1 MEALTSI
8 TGDINGIV
16 WGPWMLAII
25 LGVGFFLQVGLKFM
39 PILRIGTGFSL
50 LFKGREGQ
58 GEGQISPFN
67 ALMTSLSATIGTGN
81 IAGVATAVFLGGPG
95 ALFWMWMTALVGMAT
110 KYAEAVCAV
119 KYREKDELGNYVGGP
134 MYYIK
139 NGLGAKWAWLGVAF
153 ALFGGI
159 AAFGI
164 GNGVQANGVAQVLET
179 NFGINESVTGIVLM
193 VLTAAVILGGITRI
207 GAVAGKLVPFMAIAY
222 IVAGLLVLLLNIGS
236 IGAALSDVF
245 TYAFTPWAAKG
256 GAAGAAVWLAIRFG
270 VARGVFSNE
279 AGLGSAPIAHA
290 AAETKGPVNQGL
302 IAMLG
307 TFIDTIIVCS
317 ITGLA
322 IIASGALDA
331 SVADFVA
338 NGETEGYKAISG
350 AALTSLAFET
360 TLPGIGG
367 YLIAIALSIF
377 AFTTIL
383 GWSFYGEKCVE
394 FLLGVKSLLPYRI
407 LWIIAIY
414 FGATADL
421 GFVWLLAD
429 TLNAMMALPN
439 LIALALLSPVV
450 FKLTKEFFA
459 SNGQSEEPG
468 GAAAE

>member
-1 MEALTSI
+1 MEALNSI
-8 TGDINGIV
+8 VGAVNGVV
-16 WGPWMLAII
+16 WGPMMLVLI

-39 PILRIGTGFSL
+39 PIRKLGMGFGL
-50 LFKGREGQ
+50 MFKGREAT
-58 GEGQISPFN
+58 GEGQITPFN
-67 ALMTSLSATIGTGN
+67 ALMTALSATIGTGN

-110 KYAEAVCAV
+110 KYSEAVCAV
-119 KYREKDELGNYVGGP
+119 KFRERDEEGNYVGGP

-153 ALFGGI
+153 AVFGSI

-179 NFGINESVTGIVLM
+179 NFGLNTSVTGIVLM
-193 VLTAAVILGGITRI
+193 VLTGAVILGGITRI
-207 GAVAGKLVPFMAIAY
+207 GAVAGKLVPFMAVSY
-222 IVAGLLVLLLNIGS
+222 IVAGLIVLVINADAIGTAFS
-236 IGAALSDVF
+236 LVF
-245 TYAFTPWAAKG
+245 THAFTPSAAEG
-256 GAAGAAVWLAIRFG
+256 GFAGAAVWAAIRFG

-322 IIASGALDA
+322 IIASGAWT
-331 SVADFVA
+331 S
-338 NGETEGYKAISG
+338 GESG

-360 TLPGIGG
+360 SLPGIGG

-383 GWSFYGEKCVE
+383 GWSYYGEKCME
-394 FLLGVKSLLPYRI
+394 FLFGVKVMLPYRI

-421 GFVWLLAD
+421 GFIWLLAD
-429 TLNAMMALPN
+429 TLNAMMAIPN
-439 LIALALLSPVV
+439 LIALALLSPIV
-450 FKLTKEFFA
+450 FKVTKEFFA
-459 SNGQSEEPG
+459 TGGKSEETG
-468 GAAAE
+468 QAAE